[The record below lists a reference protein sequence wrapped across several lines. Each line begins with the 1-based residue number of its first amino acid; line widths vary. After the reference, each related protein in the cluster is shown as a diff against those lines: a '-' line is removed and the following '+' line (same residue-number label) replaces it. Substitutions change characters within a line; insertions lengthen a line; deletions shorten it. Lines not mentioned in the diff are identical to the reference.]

1 MMRKPTDDIANWRLQ
16 QENTSKP
23 FPYVFPQMP
32 PRFRRCCAFA
42 KAVFL
47 IQWGCF
53 AAFGV
58 CSMVLFIPVVIWGRG
73 MGMSAMI
80 ENKPFLAFFI
90 VVAAISLPIFFAAV
104 PFGFTPKLFWRC
116 PCCGHPFPYYVP
128 KRGDNLK
135 EKECLRNIEWRHIKY
150 AKLKFCPL
158 IIPSV
163 CPECRCKFFEMDDDL
178 QNARNN

>member
-1 MMRKPTDDIANWRLQ
+1 MKRPTDDIANWRLQ

-58 CSMVLFIPVVIWGRG
+58 CSMVLFIPMVIWGKD

-90 VVAAISLPIFFAAV
+90 VVAAISLPIFLQLFRLDLPQNFLAV
-104 PFGFTPKLFWRC
+104 SLLRASISILC
-116 PCCGHPFPYYVP
+116 SE
-128 KRGDNLK
+128 KRG
-135 EKECLRNIEWRHIKY
+135 
-150 AKLKFCPL
+150 
-158 IIPSV
+158 
-163 CPECRCKFFEMDDDL
+163 
-178 QNARNN
+178 

>member
-53 AAFGV
+53 AASCV
-58 CSMVLFIPVVIWGRG
+58 CSMVLFIPVVIWGRN
-73 MGMSAMI
+73 MGLGAMI

-90 VVAAISLPIFFAAV
+90 VGLLYHFRFFCGCSVWIYPKTFLAVSLLRASISVLCSD
-104 PFGFTPKLFWRC
+104 T
-116 PCCGHPFPYYVP
+116 
-128 KRGDNLK
+128 RG
-135 EKECLRNIEWRHIKY
+135 
-150 AKLKFCPL
+150 
-158 IIPSV
+158 
-163 CPECRCKFFEMDDDL
+163 
-178 QNARNN
+178 

>member
-53 AAFGV
+53 AASCV
-58 CSMVLFIPVVIWGRG
+58 CSMELFIPVVIWGRN

-80 ENKPFLAFFI
+80 ENRPFLAFFI
-90 VVAAISLPIFFAAV
+90 VVAAISLLIFLRLFRLDLPQNFFGGVLAAGIH
-104 PFGFTPKLFWRC
+104 FRIMFRQEGIT
-116 PCCGHPFPYYVP
+116 
-128 KRGDNLK
+128 
-135 EKECLRNIEWRHIKY
+135 
-150 AKLKFCPL
+150 
-158 IIPSV
+158 
-163 CPECRCKFFEMDDDL
+163 
-178 QNARNN
+178 

>member
-58 CSMVLFIPVVIWGRG
+58 CSMVLFIPVVIWGKD

-80 ENKPFLAFFI
+80 ENKLFLAFFI
-90 VVAAISLPIFFAAV
+90 VVAAISL
-104 PFGFTPKLFWRC
+104 
-116 PCCGHPFPYYVP
+116 Y
-128 KRGDNLK
+128 K
-135 EKECLRNIEWRHIKY
+135 EKLSR
-150 AKLKFCPL
+150 
-158 IIPSV
+158 
-163 CPECRCKFFEMDDDL
+163 
-178 QNARNN
+178 

>member
-1 MMRKPTDDIANWRLQ
+1 MMKRHMDDIANWRLQ

-23 FPYVFPQMP
+23 FSYVFPQMP

-58 CSMVLFIPVVIWGRG
+58 CSMVLFIPVVIWGKD

-90 VVAAISLPIFFAAV
+90 GVAAISLPIFLR
-104 PFGFTPKLFWRC
+104 LFRL
-116 PCCGHPFPYYVP
+116 
-128 KRGDNLK
+128 DL
-135 EKECLRNIEWRHIKY
+135 
-150 AKLKFCPL
+150 
-158 IIPSV
+158 
-163 CPECRCKFFEMDDDL
+163 L
-178 QNARNN
+178 QNFFGGVLAAGIHFHIMFRKEGIT

>member
-53 AAFGV
+53 AASCV
-58 CSMVLFIPVVIWGRG
+58 CSMVLFIPVVIWGRN

-80 ENKPFLAFFI
+80 ENRPFLAFFI
-90 VVAAISLPIFFAAV
+90 VVAAISLLIFCGCSVWIYPETILAV
-104 PFGFTPKLFWRC
+104 SLLRTSISILC
-116 PCCGHPFPYYVP
+116 SD
-128 KRGDNLK
+128 KRG
-135 EKECLRNIEWRHIKY
+135 
-150 AKLKFCPL
+150 
-158 IIPSV
+158 
-163 CPECRCKFFEMDDDL
+163 
-178 QNARNN
+178 

>member
-1 MMRKPTDDIANWRLQ
+1 MMKRHMDDIANWRLQ

-58 CSMVLFIPVVIWGRG
+58 CGMVLFIPVVIWGRN
-73 MGMSAMI
+73 MRMSAMI
-80 ENKPFLAFFI
+80 KNRPFLAFFI
-90 VVAAISLPIFFAAV
+90 VVAAISLLIFLRLFRLDLPQNFFGGVLAAGIH
-104 PFGFTPKLFWRC
+104 FRIMFRQEGIT
-116 PCCGHPFPYYVP
+116 
-128 KRGDNLK
+128 
-135 EKECLRNIEWRHIKY
+135 
-150 AKLKFCPL
+150 
-158 IIPSV
+158 
-163 CPECRCKFFEMDDDL
+163 
-178 QNARNN
+178 

>member
-1 MMRKPTDDIANWRLQ
+1 MKRSGDDTAYWRLQ

-23 FPYVFPQMP
+23 FPYVFPEMP

-47 IQWGCF
+47 AQWGCF
-53 AAFGV
+53 SIFCFA
-58 CSMVLFIPVVIWGRG
+58 SMVLFVPVIVFGKDVEL
-73 MGMSAMI
+73 SAMI

-90 VVAAISLPIFFAAV
+90 VITAVSLLLFFLAV
-104 PFGFTPKLFWRC
+104 PFGFTPGLFWRC

-128 KRGDNLK
+128 IRGNNLK
-135 EKECLRNIEWRHIKY
+135 EKGCLLNIKGQHIRY
-150 AKLKFCPL
+150 AKLKYCPL

-163 CPECRCKFFEMDDDL
+163 CPECKCKFFDM
-178 QNARNN
+178 AG